1 MAKLMRRK
9 PKIRNYGIEKAIWH
23 CYNVDEIKYSFVI
36 TDGNME
42 AQMLLF
48 YLRHGDP
55 IYDPDSLTPLG
66 HRQAEALGRRLAR
79 YGLDRIYA
87 SSSTRAQLTAKPTC
101 EMLKL
106 DMNILD
112 WTNEGYAW
120 QQLATDVGDGRRKW
134 AFQQDKYIE
143 KFLSAEVRALGED
156 WPKHPAFAG
165 TLLGEGIARIK
176 RETYAFLAELGYVY
190 DEEAGMYRT
199 EGGNDERVALFAHQ
213 GFGLAFLSCVMGIP
227 YPEFC
232 THFDMTHSGMTVIEF
247 SPKPGLTAPRILQLS
262 NDSHIYAD
270 GLPTNYNNE
279 LRF

>member
-1 MAKLMRRK
+1 
-9 PKIRNYGIEKAIWH
+9 
-23 CYNVDEIKYSFVI
+23 
-36 TDGNME
+36 
-42 AQMLLF
+42 MLLF

-106 DMNILD
+106 EMQILD
-112 WTNEGYAW
+112 WTNESYAW
-120 QQLATDVGDGRRKW
+120 QQLAMDIGDGRRKW
-134 AFQQDKYIE
+134 AFQNEKYIQS
-143 KFLSAEVRALGED
+143 FLSADVRAMGEK
-156 WPKHPAFAG
+156 WPEHPDFAG
-165 TLLGEGIARIK
+165 TTLGEGIARVK

-190 DEEAGMYRT
+190 DEQAGAYRT

-213 GFGLAFLSCVMGIP
+213 GFGLAFLSSVMGIP
-227 YPEFC
+227 YPTFC

-247 SPKPGLTAPRILQLS
+247 SSKPGLIAPRILQLS